1 MAGIAFVSHGLRIG
15 IRVSDAAIL
24 DRLPGLVPWGARL
37 STSPFVEMLYSVVV
51 GGAGPRRGMRRYHV
65 VYSGG
70 TRMVRTHDLD
80 EALELLSEGVKRY
93 VSVWAPRR
101 IFVRAGVVAWRG
113 RAILIPGGSHSG
125 KSRLVRALVEAGA
138 EYYSDAFAVLDSRG
152 RVHPFPL
159 PLEVLGPGS
168 RRARAVGD
176 LGGRTGRR
184 PLPVALV
191 VVTRYVPG
199 GRFEPRVLS
208 RGRAV
213 LELLSHTVPA
223 RRSPDRALEA
233 LSRVVAEAPVV
244 KGPRGEADRA
254 VSEILDVERW
264 LRTAPV
270 RSSAPFPCRVE
281 LGAGG

>member
-1 MAGIAFVSHGLRIG
+1 MAGITFVIHGLRIG

-65 VYSGG
+65 VYWGG

-93 VSVWAPRR
+93 VSVWARRR

-113 RAILIPGGSHSG
+113 RAILIPGWSHSG
-125 KSRLVRALVEAGA
+125 KSGLVRALVEAGA
-138 EYYSDAFAVLDSRG
+138 ECYSDAFAVLDSRG
-152 RVHPFPL
+152 RVHPFPP
-159 PLEVLGPGS
+159 PLEALGPGS
-168 RRARAVGD
+168 RRAREVGD
-176 LGGRTGRR
+176 PSGRAGPK

-199 GRFEPRVLS
+199 GRFRPRVLS

-244 KGPRGEADRA
+244 KGASRRGGRA

-264 LRTAPV
+264 LLSAPV
-270 RSSAPFPCRVE
+270 RSSAAFPCQVE